1 MPPPAP
7 AALPAETNPLF
18 EPSTLPYQAPQ
29 FDRIKDSDF
38 EPAIEEGMKRQLAE
52 IEAIA
57 DDPAPPTFEN
67 TIVAMEKTGQM
78 LTQVELVFNALTQA
92 NTDDTLQKVQET
104 EAPKLAAHHDAIYL
118 NNKLFKRV
126 EAIYDRR
133 DTLNLASRSADADRS
148 LSPRLRAGRRQA
160 VGCR

>member
-57 DDPAPPTFEN
+57 DDPAPPTFEK
-67 TIVAMEKTGQM
+67 TIVAMEKTGQRDM
-78 LTQVELVFNALTQA
+78 
-92 NTDDTLQKVQET
+92 
-104 EAPKLAAHHDAIYL
+104 
-118 NNKLFKRV
+118 NNPV
-126 EAIYDRR
+126 W
-133 DTLNLASRSADADRS
+133 SADTMRQ
-148 LSPRLRAGRRQA
+148 LLYPHQRRKMPDPNQ
-160 VGCR
+160 